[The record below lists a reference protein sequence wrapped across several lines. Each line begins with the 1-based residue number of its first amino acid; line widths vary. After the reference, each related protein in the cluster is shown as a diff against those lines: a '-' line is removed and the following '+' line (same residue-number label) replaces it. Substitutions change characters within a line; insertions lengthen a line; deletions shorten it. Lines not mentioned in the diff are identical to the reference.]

1 MKLNKICLM
10 GLIAGVAMLGTSTA
24 VAVPPPPPHGVVLAP
39 NMVWCPRC
47 GGWGR
52 VPSGLFGW
60 KDKRCPEC
68 KGVGMVRPAWYRPP
82 APVVVPPPPHHHH
95 KDVRPVPPPPPPKHH
110 KAVRPVP
117 PPPKKGGHHGP
128 GPR

>member
-1 MKLNKICLM
+1 MKFDKACLM
-10 GLIAGVAMLGTSTA
+10 GLVAA
-24 VAVPPPPPHGVVLAP
+24 VAVFGTSNVIAVAPPPPQGVVLAP

-68 KGVGMVRPAWYRPP
+68 KGVGMVHPVWYRPP
-82 APVVVPPPPHHHH
+82 VPVVVPPPPHHHH
-95 KDVRPVPPPPPPKHH
+95 KDVRPVPPPPKKAHH
-110 KAVRPVP
+110 R
-117 PPPKKGGHHGP
+117 GP